1 MLSIF
6 LAPSSQESFIPFRFV
21 CKRLL
26 VYGKTE
32 ETFTPINLESGL
44 VSLNEARRGQMDIT
58 YNLLDEQENVLLGI
72 VC

>member
-6 LAPSSQESFIPFRFV
+6 LALSSQESFIPFRFA

-26 VYGKTE
+26 VYGKTK
-32 ETFTPINLESGL
+32 ETLTPINLESGL

-72 VC
+72 VS

>member
-1 MLSIF
+1 MSIF
-6 LAPSSQESFIPFRFV
+6 LAPSSQESFIPFKFV
-21 CKRLL
+21 CKCLL

-32 ETFTPINLESGL
+32 GTLTPINLESGL

-72 VC
+72 VS